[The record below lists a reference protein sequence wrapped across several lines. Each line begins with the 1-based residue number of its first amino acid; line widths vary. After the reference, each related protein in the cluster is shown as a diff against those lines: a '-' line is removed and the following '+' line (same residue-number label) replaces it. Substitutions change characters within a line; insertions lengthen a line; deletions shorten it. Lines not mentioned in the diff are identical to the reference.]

1 MYRGERFNSI
11 SHLVG
16 TVFALVA
23 LIILIVQTSRQGD
36 PWKIVS
42 CTIYGTTLLILY
54 TSSTLYHSFQGRTK
68 KLFRSLDHLSIYLLI
83 AGSYTP
89 LTLVTLRGGWGWTLF
104 GLVWGLALAGILL
117 ESFSKKRK
125 NLLTMLIYVSMGW
138 LVLIAVKPLVQ
149 TLPSAGLF
157 WLVLGGLF
165 YTVGIVFYVFDKKVR
180 HFHGIWHLF
189 VLAGSLCH
197 FITIFFYVI

>member
-42 CTIYGTTLLILY
+42 CTIYGTTLLMLY

-125 NLLTMLIYVSMGW
+125 DLLTMLIYVSMGW

-149 TLPSAGLF
+149 TLPSAGFF

>member
-16 TVFALVA
+16 TVFAFVA

-42 CTIYGTTLLILY
+42 CTIYGTTLLLLY

-165 YTVGIVFYVFDKKVR
+165 YTIGIVFYVFDKKVR

>member
-16 TVFALVA
+16 TLFALVA
-23 LIILIVQTSRQGD
+23 LIILVVQTSRQGD

-42 CTIYGTTLLILY
+42 CAIYGTTLLLLY

-68 KLFRSLDHLSIYLLI
+68 KLFRIFDHLSIYLLI
-83 AGSYTP
+83 AGTYTP

-125 NLLTMLIYVSMGW
+125 YLLAMLIYVSMGW

-149 TLPSAGLF
+149 SLPSLGLF

-189 VLAGSLCH
+189 VLAGSLSH
-197 FITIFFYVI
+197 FFTMFFYVV